1 MGNIKMAKLY
11 YKSDSIKDSVTPN
24 ILNAK
29 NHLNVS
35 KSRASSLSIPNDFSN
50 RAFLNNLPNKI
61 KKLEDSC
68 DNVNIW
74 LNKSMQAIDMASSE
88 VETKFNGI
96 DVEEIPLRNE
106 SIISK

>member
-1 MGNIKMAKLY
+1 MGNFKMAKLY
-11 YKSDSIKDSVTPN
+11 YKCDSIKDSVMPN

-29 NHLNVS
+29 NYLSSS
-35 KSRASSLSIPNDFSN
+35 KSKANGLSVPNDFSN

-68 DNVNIW
+68 DKVNAW
-74 LNKSMQAIDMASSE
+74 LNKSIQALEMTSSE

-96 DVEEIPLRNE
+96 EVEEIPLRNE